1 MMTPA
6 KPPKAAAKSVALP
19 PGAHGAAI
27 PGSRA
32 NDALK
37 GAPRPGKV
45 VIDKS
50 FVSDPRGG
58 QELKIGKKHL
68 EVRDNR
74 THNPR

>member
-1 MMTPA
+1 MKTS
-6 KPPKAAAKSVALP
+6 KPPKAAKSGPKLP
-19 PGAHGAAI
+19 LGAYGAAI

-37 GAPRPGKV
+37 LAPRPKPV

-58 QELKIGKKHL
+58 AELKVGKAHV